1 MMKTSQKS
9 NYLDMYEAIIMM
21 GFEQLESNFF
31 RRVETISKDAPNDSQ
46 LIIYCELFEDSIT
59 VNVYEDAKFIQES
72 RFSEPL
78 EFIDAIQSILDT
90 YNIADVKLVPIESD
104 IKINGIMI
112 SAADN
117 RLSTKDMLKK
127 MIRVKSSNL
136 WSYAFQPKDYNTGTM
151 LIQFKGPN
159 GGPNDVYVYYDI
171 PNKLWQKFVAAP
183 SKGHFFWQNIRNIFK
198 YGKLTGDK
206 RTKLKNGV

>member
-9 NYLDMYEAIIMM
+9 NYMDMYEAIIMM

-31 RRVETISKDAPNDSQ
+31 RRIETISKDAPDDSQ

-78 EFIDAIQSILDT
+78 EFIDAIQSILDI
-90 YNIADVKLVPIESD
+90 YNIADVKLVPLESD
-104 IKINGIMI
+104 IKINGITI

>member
-1 MMKTSQKS
+1 MKTSQNS

-31 RRVETISKDAPNDSQ
+31 RRVETISKDAPDDSQ

-72 RFSEPL
+72 SYSEPL
-78 EFIDAIQSILDT
+78 EFIDAIQSILDI

-117 RLSTKDMLKK
+117 RLSTRDMLKK

-183 SKGHFFWQNIRNIFK
+183 SKGAFFWRNIRNIFK

>member
-31 RRVETISKDAPNDSQ
+31 RRVETISKDAPDDSQ

-78 EFIDAIQSILDT
+78 EFIDAIQSILDI

-127 MIRVKSSNL
+127 I
-136 WSYAFQPKDYNTGTM
+136 
-151 LIQFKGPN
+151 
-159 GGPNDVYVYYDI
+159 
-171 PNKLWQKFVAAP
+171 
-183 SKGHFFWQNIRNIFK
+183 
-198 YGKLTGDK
+198 
-206 RTKLKNGV
+206 